1 MGEDLVTDRT
11 TMRARTTRDR
21 DCVTG
26 ADELN
31 EFTDERKHD
40 LILLAERIV
49 AMVRAQKVRGGE
61 RCFLN
66 DQVQLLLRD

>member
-1 MGEDLVTDRT
+1 MGEDLVRT
-11 TMRARTTRDR
+11 RPAQMARTTRDR

-31 EFTDERKHD
+31 EFTAGRKHD
-40 LILLAERIV
+40 LILLAEQIV
-49 AMVRAQKVRGGE
+49 AMVRAQKVRGRE